1 MTEDTRVKKVSKAD
15 ARARLCLQLDRL
27 KIADPGKSVINAA
40 ERLIYKLPEML
51 DVETENG
58 WPLLLVVPF
67 EAWPFREQLG
77 AVRYKDRGSS
87 SQEPA
92 YSFLKIESV
101 VSELATLTKNPY
113 ILVDVENGVATQ
125 GMSPMRARASIG
137 MEGGTS
143 FAVEHC
149 LAVALQFPGTFHH
162 RNLYA
167 AASQMSV
174 KGEMFTLDFWVYAQK
189 IKMKRDSDVD
199 GDPRWGTPSYKDVI
213 TL

>member
-1 MTEDTRVKKVSKAD
+1 MRSESNENLRK
-15 ARARLCLQLDRL
+15 CLSLQIERL

-40 ERLIYKLPEML
+40 ERLMYKLPETL

-77 AVRYKDRGSS
+77 KVRYRDRGSL
-87 SQEPA
+87 SQEPV

-101 VSELATLTKNPY
+101 VSELPTFTKNPY
-113 ILVDVENGVATQ
+113 ILVDVESGVATQ
-125 GMSPMRARASIG
+125 GLSPMRASAKITL
-137 MEGGTS
+137 EGGAP
-143 FAVEHC
+143 FAIEHC

-174 KGEMFTLDFWVYAQK
+174 GGEMFTLDFWVYAQK
-189 IKMKRDSDVD
+189 IKMKRDSDRD